1 MTYKSDF
8 LNILDQRGFIHQGSD
23 IEGLDKKLTEGVQSA
38 YIGFDAT
45 AQSLHIGN
53 LTGIMMLYW
62 FQQTG
67 HKPITLMGGGTS
79 KVGDPS
85 FKDESRKLLDDST
98 ISTNIEHIKN
108 TCFRQFL
115 KYGDGPTDALMVNN
129 DDWLSELKY
138 LDFLRD
144 YGRYFTVNRMI
155 SFDSVKTRLERESP
169 LTLLEFNYM
178 VMQGY
183 DFVELRR
190 RYGTVLQMG
199 GSDQWGNIINGV
211 DLWRKMNARGLAQ
224 VAAES
229 GIDDV
234 MNTTDQGLASIPSI
248 KDVHNDNAIYA
259 LTAPLLTTVSGQKMG
274 KTEKGAVW
282 LNAAMLSAYDYW
294 QYWRNVEDADVEK
307 LLLRFTTL
315 PLDEIARLS
324 KLGGAEINE
333 AKKTL
338 AFEATKLCHGEKA
351 AQEAAETARKTFEQG
366 SVGADLPAIEI
377 DAARLDQGV
386 PFVDL
391 LVESG
396 LAASKGEA
404 RRLIEGGGARA
415 NDQPVGN
422 IAHTSTTADLTADG
436 YIKLSA
442 GKKKHALVRLKKAG

>member
-1 MTYKSDF
+1 MIMTYKSDF

-62 FQQTG
+62 FQQAG

-115 KYGDGPTDALMVNN
+115 KYGDGPADALMVNN
-129 DDWLSELKY
+129 DDWLSGLHY
-138 LDFLRD
+138 LSFLRD
-144 YGRYFTVNRMI
+144 YGRFFTVNRML
-155 SFDSVKTRLERESP
+155 SFDSVKLRLERESP

-183 DFVELRR
+183 DFLELHR

-211 DLWRKMNARGLAQ
+211 ELGHKADQ
-224 VAAES
+224 V
-229 GIDDV
+229 
-234 MNTTDQGLASIPSI
+234 QLF
-248 KDVHNDNAIYA
+248 A
-259 LTAPLLTTVSGQKMG
+259 LTAPLLTTASGQKMG

>member
-8 LNILDQRGFIHQGSD
+8 LNILGQRGFIHQGSD
-23 IEGLDKKLTEGVQSA
+23 LAGLDQKLTEGVQSA

-45 AQSLHIGN
+45 AKSLHVGN

-85 FKDESRKLLDDST
+85 FKDATRNLMDDAT
-98 ISTNIEHIKN
+98 IQDNIENIRT
-108 TCFRQFL
+108 TCFTQFL
-115 KYGDGPTDALMVNN
+115 TYGDGPTDATMVNN

-183 DFVELRR
+183 DFVELHR

-211 DLWRKMNARGLAQ
+211 DLAHKADQ
-224 VAAES
+224 V
-229 GIDDV
+229 
-234 MNTTDQGLASIPSI
+234 QL
-248 KDVHNDNAIYA
+248 YA
-259 LTAPLLTTVSGQKMG
+259 LTAPLLLNSAGEKMG
-274 KTEKGAVW
+274 KTVNGAVW
-282 LNAAMLSAYDYW
+282 LNRNMLSSYDYW
-294 QYWRNVEDADVEK
+294 QYFRNVDDADVGN
-307 LLLRFTTL
+307 LLRRFTTL
-315 PLDEIARLS
+315 PMDEVRRLES
-324 KLGGAEINE
+324 LQGSEINE
-333 AKKTL
+333 AKKIL
-338 AFEATKLCHGEKA
+338 AFEATKMCRGEQDA
-351 AQEAAETARKTFEQG
+351 IDAAETARKTFEQG
-366 SVGADLPAIEI
+366 GAGDNLPSIAVEP
-377 DAARLDQGV
+377 ARLDQGV
-386 PFVDL
+386 SIVDL
-391 LVESG
+391 MVEAG

-404 RRLIEGGGARA
+404 RRLIEGGGARC
-415 NDQPVGN
+415 NDNPVSGV
-422 IAHTSTTADLTADG
+422 AHMIGAADMTADG

-442 GKKKHALVRLKKAG
+442 GKKKHALVRAAG